1 MELQGSPYSLI
12 SLVFLADATG
22 RVLSTLN
29 DTLGL
34 MTPSQNTI
42 LQLIDPADRIK
53 AASFL
58 SAISSSGSALCW
70 EMTVPGAGIPQVLQ
84 FSACSVSNG
93 LLVMAVGGVSDLM
106 LVTAFAETL
115 DEELQASLLQLV
127 QAHRR
132 KCGTQMVYWDALMQ
146 LNNELLDLQRQLAKK
161 NIQLERVLEEKNRV
175 SGMVAHDLRNP
186 LAIMEMY
193 GEYLQEETASSAS
206 PQVTEF
212 LAIQQRSL
220 RFMRGMVDDLLDF
233 SAIEAGYLRL
243 ERQETDPAALLKE
256 VVTHQCTLAR
266 RKGIEIILLPVPACP
281 VLLIDPDKIEQVLNN
296 LISNAVKFSHAGQ
309 VIEVRLTVGEGE
321 VEVAVSDHG
330 LGISLENQKKIFQPF
345 GGPRK
350 IGTAGEKSTG
360 LGLAIAR
367 RIVEGHG
374 GHLRVQS
381 VLGEGSAFTFSLPA

>member
-1 MELQGSPYSLI
+1 
-12 SLVFLADATG
+12 
-22 RVLSTLN
+22 
-29 DTLGL
+29 
-34 MTPSQNTI
+34 
-42 LQLIDPADRIK
+42 
-53 AASFL
+53 
-58 SAISSSGSALCW
+58 
-70 EMTVPGAGIPQVLQ
+70 MTVPSAGIPQVLQ

-93 LLVMAVGGVSDLM
+93 FLVMAVGGVSDLM
-106 LVTAFAETL
+106 HVTAFAEAL
-115 DEELQASLLQLV
+115 DAELQASLLQLV
-127 QAHRR
+127 QAHRVQ
-132 KCGTQMVYWDALMQ
+132 CGTQMVYWDALMQ

-193 GEYLQEETASSAS
+193 GEYLQEETVSSAS
-206 PQVTEF
+206 PRVSEF

-220 RFMRGMVDDLLDF
+220 RFMRGLVDNLLDF

-243 ERQETDPAALLKE
+243 DRQETDLAALLEE
-256 VVTHQCTLAR
+256 VVTRQRYLVQ
-266 RKGIEIILLPVPACP
+266 RKGIEIIFQPASARPILP
-281 VLLIDPDKIEQVLNN
+281 IDVDKIEQVLNN

-309 VIEVRLTVGEGE
+309 TIEVQLSVGEGK

-330 LGISLENQKKIFQPF
+330 LGISLENQEKIFQPF

-374 GHLRVQS
+374 GHIRVQS
-381 VLGEGSAFTFSLPA
+381 VLEEGSTFTFSLPA